1 MKHSTF
7 ALAERTKEI
16 QIQIKE
22 DGMRDKFDW
31 LVDLKIKRPG
41 IKDLMKYL
49 ATTDFYTAPCSRFH
63 HLNVS
68 GGLVTHSLNVYEAL
82 ERVALNHDLRVKKES
97 WALVSLFHDL
107 CKVNFY
113 IRGTR
118 NIKDERTGVWKK
130 EVIWKIEDQFPMGH
144 GEKSLAILQRFLPLL
159 EAEAL
164 AVRHHMANYDLN
176 ANSYALSEATRKVPL
191 VGALILADQEA
202 TFFMDGKVKEKE
214 KQP

>member
-1 MKHSTF
+1 
-7 ALAERTKEI
+7 
-16 QIQIKE
+16 
-22 DGMRDKFDW
+22 MRDKFNW

-49 ATTDFYTAPCSRFH
+49 ATTDFYEAPCSKLY
-63 HLNVS
+63 HLNVK
-68 GGLVTHSLNVYEAL
+68 GGLVTHSLNVCEAL
-82 ERVALNHDLRVKKES
+82 ERFTLQYDLGVDKES
-97 WALVSLFHDL
+97 RTLVSLFHDL

-118 NIKDERTGVWKK
+118 NVKNERTGQWEK

-144 GEKSLAILQRFLPLL
+144 GEKSLAILQRFLPLT

-164 AVRHHMANYDLN
+164 AVRWHMGPWILDTND
-176 ANSYALSEATRKVPL
+176 SYALNEAIRKVPL

-202 TFFMDGKVKEKE
+202 TYFMDKIKPKGGEK
-214 KQP
+214 K